1 MSSFSDLPPHP
12 LADLIPEDTPAPHV
26 PVGPSSV
33 QVLPDA
39 ATRQALE
46 NSLAMEVLRLFAFI
60 AGADGPA
67 SAVTTQER
75 AFIVG
80 FFETFFP
87 RDVTAFFLARF
98 EERRREQASAEA
110 TGETAEDFARHLN
123 KRLDYPEK
131 IFCLLTLYG
140 FLASERTQELPL
152 RAVRSMAALMQID
165 SRDLAFIEH
174 HFGLTEAP
182 ARVLERSNILAL
194 NISGDPD
201 SADVYLPFPGL
212 DLVVYKIQT
221 TYCIHKKND
230 LYKVTA
236 EGINLR
242 HNFST
247 RISQHVGL
255 RIEDH
260 PLRYHDLL
268 LHFRNKVRPL
278 ESSLFLAQR
287 GVELHVTAE
296 RPDNALARVDIH
308 GSHIILSLINAES
321 GVITRNGQPVH
332 TWRHLT
338 LNDVVH
344 CNGFRLDPR
353 ELFYSVNGN
362 QEAALPEESPDADGG
377 PPYLLLT
384 NDIKGDIFIQD
395 NLPDKWVARL
405 YKENEG
411 WRFYP
416 HTCPYQAYVDGH
428 ARVGSL
434 HLEPGQTLFIH
445 NAFLTPQP
453 DGRHVSTRLFTFRHL
468 VADRVS
474 YRFGNGKPA
483 LDEISFSVDYGEMAC
498 IMGPSGCGK
507 STLLK
512 ALCGLLTPDSGAV
525 KLDSFDLHHQ
535 FPRLRDYIG
544 YVPQEDLLLA
554 NLTVWENLFYHARLR
569 FPELPRPEIEARL
582 EAVLAAIR
590 LRDKKDFRVGS
601 LEDAVLSGGERKR
614 LHIGLELLAGAAV
627 YFLDEPTSGLSSS
640 DSDNIMELL
649 ADIALSGK
657 IVVAVIHQPSSR
669 IYKSFDKACI
679 LDHGGRLAFFG
690 PPSRA
695 LEYFQH
701 HDISLEEGILSEV
714 ECPHCKRVQPE
725 SLLQAMEESLRDI
738 DGALLGERKFS
749 PLYWKR
755 RFRRTVVSS
764 WVRNVQLPTRH
775 ELPPARVASSAE
787 RWTQFRTLASRTFR
801 HKMRDR
807 ANLGITFLAA
817 PLLALGASFI
827 MKYTP
832 GNAYSLYTNDL
843 FPSFLFVAV
852 ISTLFLSLTNSVDE
866 VIGDGA
872 LFLRERMLHIPR
884 RSYLSAKLLVLM
896 CFAVVQ
902 NILFVLCSFLIL
914 EVQEL
919 YWEHILALTCLSLC
933 GVSLGLCISSV
944 PRLTSRAALNTA
956 PLALI
961 PQIILGGALIEY
973 ERMNRDLRFSDA
985 SPVPEICQIMPS
997 RWAYEGLVVMQETL
1011 NSYDT
1016 THDIMT
1022 TSLKAFKYQ
1031 RDNLILRHGEAWY
1044 LAREAALQQEL
1055 EAFRQSTKHRFGNKN
1070 IHDAVSLGEQR
1081 RKDLQAEGRSHLS
1094 QPLFVRRKP
1103 LPAFL
1108 HWLPGAREA
1117 SVATPL
1123 YNALMLLS
1131 FSLILHL
1138 ATLGL
1143 LHWREA
1149 LLTGRW
1155 RPARLWRKV

>member
-1 MSSFSDLPPHP
+1 MTSTPPLVAP
-12 LADLIPEDTPAPHV
+12 ASPAPA
-26 PVGPSSV
+26 PSSAH
-33 QVLPDA
+33 VLPDA

-60 AGADGPA
+60 AGAEGPA
-67 SAVTTQER
+67 SAVTAQER

-98 EERRREQASAEA
+98 EERRQEQAAAGGASPR
-110 TGETAEDFARHLN
+110 ETAEAFAQRLN
-123 KRLDYPEK
+123 QRLDYPEK

-152 RAVRSMAALMQID
+152 RAVRSMAALMRIE

-174 HFGLTEAP
+174 HFGLAEAP
-182 ARVLERSNILAL
+182 ARVLARSNILAL
-194 NISGDPD
+194 NITGDPET
-201 SADVYLPFPGL
+201 ADVYLPFPGL

-255 RIEDH
+255 HIEDH
-260 PLRYHDLL
+260 SLRYHDLL

-278 ESSLFLAQR
+278 EASLYLAQR
-287 GVELHVTAE
+287 GVELRITPE
-296 RPDNALARVDIH
+296 RPENALARVDIH
-308 GSHIILSLINAES
+308 GSHIVLSVLNAEH

-353 ELFYSVNGN
+353 ELFYSVSGN
-362 QEAALPEESPDADGG
+362 QEVALPTPQDDAADAD
-377 PPYLLLT
+377 PDEPCLVVT

-395 NLPDKWVARL
+395 TLPDKWTAHLLRE
-405 YKENEG
+405 ENG
-411 WRFYP
+411 WRFVP
-416 HTCPYQAYVDGH
+416 LTCPYQAYVDGH
-428 ARVGSL
+428 ARAGSL
-434 HLEPGQTLFIH
+434 FLAPGQTLFIH
-445 NAFLTPQP
+445 NAFLTPQE
-453 DGRHVSTRLFTFRHL
+453 DGRSVRTRLFSFRHL

-474 YRFGNGKPA
+474 YRFGDGGPA

-512 ALCGLLTPDSGAV
+512 TLCGLLTPDSGSV
-525 KLDSFDLHHQ
+525 KLDSFDLHRQ

-544 YVPQEDLLLA
+544 YVPQEDLLLP
-554 NLTVWENLFYHARLR
+554 NLTVWENLYYHARLR
-569 FPELPRPEIEARL
+569 FPELPRPEVEARL
-582 EAVLAAIR
+582 EAVLASIR
-590 LRDKKDFRVGS
+590 LRDKKHQRVGS

-679 LDHGGRLAFFG
+679 LDHGGRLTFFG

-701 HDISLEEGILSEV
+701 HDISPEEGLPGEV

-738 DGALLGERKFS
+738 DGTLLGERKYS

-764 WVRNVQLPTRH
+764 WVRSVQLPMQH
-775 ELPPARVASSAE
+775 ELPPARVPSSAE
-787 RWTQFRTLASRTFR
+787 RWTQFRTLAGRTFR

-832 GNAYSLYTNDL
+832 GAEYSLYTNDL
-843 FPSFLFVAV
+843 FPSFLFVAI

-866 VIGDGA
+866 VIGDSA
-872 LFLRERMLHIPR
+872 LFFRERMLHIPR
-884 RSYLSAKLLVLM
+884 RSYLAAKLLVLM

-902 NILFVLCSFLIL
+902 NVLFVLSSFAVL
-914 EVQEL
+914 EVREL
-919 YWEHILALTCLSLC
+919 YWEHVAALTCLSLC

-944 PRLTSRAALNTA
+944 PRLSSRAALNTA

-985 SPVPEICQIMPS
+985 SPIPEICQIMPS

-1016 THDIMT
+1016 THDAMAAA
-1022 TSLKAFKYQ
+1022 LKAFKYK
-1031 RDNLILRHGEAWY
+1031 RESLIQSRGEAWY
-1044 LAREAALQQEL
+1044 AAHEAQMQQEL
-1055 EAFRQSTKHRFGNKN
+1055 EHFRQARKHRYGNKN
-1070 IHDAVSLGEQR
+1070 IHDAVNLGEQR
-1081 RKDLQAEGRSHLS
+1081 LKDLDAAGRADAA
-1094 QPLFVRRKP
+1094 QPLFVRTKP
-1103 LPAFL
+1103 VPGWLG
-1108 HWLPGAREA
+1108 WLPGMAQARI
-1117 SVATPL
+1117 STPV
-1123 YNALMLLS
+1123 YNMAVLLLFSCILQLM
-1131 FSLILHL
+1131 
-1138 ATLGL
+1138 TLGL

-1149 LLTGRW
+1149 LLAGRW
-1155 RPARLWRKV
+1155 RPARALLGRRRQEQD

>member
-1 MSSFSDLPPHP
+1 
-12 LADLIPEDTPAPHV
+12 
-26 PVGPSSV
+26 
-33 QVLPDA
+33 
-39 ATRQALE
+39 
-46 NSLAMEVLRLFAFI
+46 MEVLRLFAFI
-60 AGADGPA
+60 AGPQGPA
-67 SAVTTQER
+67 SAVTAQER

-98 EERRREQASAEA
+98 EERRREQAAAEGA
-110 TGETAEDFARHLN
+110 SPRETTEAFAQRLN
-123 KRLDYPEK
+123 QRLDYPEK

-140 FLASERTQELPL
+140 FLASDRTQELPL
-152 RAVRSMAALMQID
+152 RAVRSIAALLRIEN
-165 SRDLAFIEH
+165 RDLAFIEH
-174 HFGLTEAP
+174 HFGLAEAP
-182 ARVLERSNILAL
+182 ARVLARSNILAL
-194 NISGDPD
+194 NITGDPET
-201 SADVYLPFPGL
+201 ADVYLPFPGL

-255 RIEDH
+255 HIEDH
-260 PLRYHDLL
+260 SLRYHDLL

-278 ESSLFLAQR
+278 EASLYLAQR
-287 GVELHVTAE
+287 GVELRITPE
-296 RPDNALARVDIH
+296 RPENALARVDIH
-308 GSHIILSLINAES
+308 GSHIILSVLNAEQ

-353 ELFYSVNGN
+353 ELFYSVSGN
-362 QEAALPEESPDADGG
+362 QEVALPEDAQDQDQEEPG
-377 PPYLLLT
+377 LVVT

-395 NLPDKWVARL
+395 ALPDKWTARL
-405 YKENEG
+405 RKEAHG
-411 WRFYP
+411 WRFVP
-416 HTCPYQAYVDGH
+416 LTCPYQAYVNGH
-428 ARVGSL
+428 ARAGSL
-434 HLEPGQTLFIH
+434 HLAPGQTLFIH
-445 NAFLTPQP
+445 NAFLTPQAN
-453 DGRHVSTRLFTFRHL
+453 GRTVRTRLFSFRHL
-468 VADRVS
+468 VADRVT
-474 YRFGNGKPA
+474 YRFGDGDPA

-512 ALCGLLTPDSGAV
+512 ALCGLLTPDSGTV
-525 KLDSFDLHHQ
+525 KLDSFDLHRQ

-544 YVPQEDLLLA
+544 YVPQEDLLLP
-554 NLTVWENLFYHARLR
+554 NLTVWENLYYHARLR
-569 FPELPRPEIEARL
+569 FPELPRPEVEARL
-582 EAVLAAIR
+582 DAVLASIR
-590 LRDKKDFRVGS
+590 LRDKKHQRVGA
-601 LEDAVLSGGERKR
+601 LEDAMLSGGERKR

-701 HDISLEEGILSEV
+701 HDVPLEEGLLGEV

-725 SLLQAMEESLRDI
+725 SLLQVMEESLRDI
-738 DGALLGERKFS
+738 DGALLGERKYS

-764 WVRNVQLPTRH
+764 WVRSVQLPMQH
-775 ELPPARVASSAE
+775 ELPPARVPSSAE
-787 RWTQFRTLASRTFR
+787 RWTQFLTLAGRTFR

-817 PLLALGASFI
+817 PLLALGAGFI

-832 GNAYSLYTNDL
+832 GAEYSLYTNDL

-884 RSYLSAKLLVLM
+884 RLYLTAKLLVLM
-896 CFAVVQ
+896 CFAVLQ
-902 NILFVLCSFLIL
+902 NVLFVLSSFLML
-914 EVQEL
+914 EVREL
-919 YWEHILALTCLSLC
+919 YWEYVVALTCLSLC

-944 PRLTSRAALNTA
+944 PKLSSRAALNTA

-973 ERMNRDLRFSDA
+973 ERMNRDLRFSDS
-985 SPVPEICQIMPS
+985 SPIPEICQIMPS
-997 RWAYEGLVVMQETL
+997 RWAYEGLVVLQETR

-1016 THDIMT
+1016 THDAMAAAF
-1022 TSLKAFKYQ
+1022 KAFKYK
-1031 RDNLILRHGEAWY
+1031 RETLIQTRGEAWY
-1044 LAREAALQQEL
+1044 AAHEAQMQQDL
-1055 EAFRQSTKHRFGNKN
+1055 DSFRQSRKHRHGNKN

-1081 RKDLQAEGRSHLS
+1081 RKDLDADGRADAA
-1094 QPLFVRRKP
+1094 QPLFVRAKP
-1103 LPAFL
+1103 VPGLLA
-1108 HWLPGAREA
+1108 WLPGLAERQIP
-1117 SVATPL
+1117 TPI
-1123 YNALMLLS
+1123 YNMLVLLF
-1131 FSLILHL
+1131 FSLVLHL
-1138 ATLGL
+1138 ASLGL

-1155 RPARLWRKV
+1155 RPTRLLRWRR